1 MATENPTAAAQMANK
16 KPSTEPAL
24 RREALHL
31 ASDLAP
37 VHEKLTNVAR
47 AVNDRLDLEWSMGV
61 WRGLWKDNPEVAE
74 RVRKKLGTA
83 QREYPRI
90 ISVTGDCR
98 GIVFSDIHAPFHD
111 RDAIALACKVAKWWK
126 PDVAIFNG
134 DDLDFYMSSRYDKN
148 PARTFRVQDE
158 VDTWHIE
165 CVAPLVA
172 ALPSK
177 CRKLKVPGNHEDR
190 LRNKLWQNPDLFGIR
205 SLELPELLELQHYGI
220 EYATQR
226 IQFGDEL
233 EVSHGTR
240 VSKWSGMSAKA
251 EQEKRRFAIKT
262 ITGHVHR
269 AGRFQTRV
277 GTKYTVGQ
285 ETPCLCTLDPEY
297 MTDPDWVQGVTL
309 FTVRGGVARIQTIQ
323 FELDYTCEV
332 GKEFFELSL

>member
-1 MATENPTAAAQMANK
+1 MDAAQQPDAATQDSNAAN
-16 KPSTEPAL
+16 TDTTLRDDAL
-24 RREALHL
+24 YKAIQ
-31 ASDLAP
+31 LAP
-37 VHEKLTNVAR
+37 LHEKLTSVAR
-47 AVNDRLDLEWSMGV
+47 AVNASLDIDWTEAK

-83 QREYPRI
+83 QREYPRQI
-90 ISVTGDCR
+90 TIQGDVR

-111 RDAIALACKVAKWWK
+111 RQAIALACKVARWWK

-165 CVAPLVA
+165 CVAPIVA

-177 CRKLKVPGNHEDR
+177 CRKVKVPGNHEDR
-190 LRNKLWQNPDLFGIR
+190 LRHKLWSNPDLFGIR
-205 SLELPELLELQHYGI
+205 SLELPELLELKRYGI
-220 EYATQR
+220 EYAAQR
-226 IQFGDEL
+226 ILFGYEL

-277 GTKYTVGQ
+277 GNGFSFGL
-285 ETPCLCTLDPEY
+285 EAPCLCSLEPEY
-297 MTDPDWVQGVTL
+297 MVDPDWVQGVTL
-309 FTVRGGVARIQTIQ
+309 FTIRSGVARAQTVQ
-323 FELDYTCEV
+323 FEPDYTCEV
-332 GKEFFELSL
+332 GKEFFSLD